1 MHHDKKRKQDLVS
14 RNMNKNVC
22 SYNHKLTKLTD
33 RVSVATEANVAT
45 ETRNLQKCENGQ
57 VAHLCH
63 FSFSAPN
70 CSEFSFI
77 NDLEKILEIKKKLIA
92 SFPKFFDNI
101 N

>member
-14 RNMNKNVC
+14 RNINENVC
-22 SYNHKLTKLTD
+22 SHNHKLTKLTD

-45 ETRNLQKCENGQ
+45 KTGNLQKRENGQ
-57 VAHLCH
+57 VAHLCY

-77 NDLEKILEIKKKLIA
+77 NDSEKILEIKEKLIT
-92 SFPKFFDNI
+92 SFPKTFDNI